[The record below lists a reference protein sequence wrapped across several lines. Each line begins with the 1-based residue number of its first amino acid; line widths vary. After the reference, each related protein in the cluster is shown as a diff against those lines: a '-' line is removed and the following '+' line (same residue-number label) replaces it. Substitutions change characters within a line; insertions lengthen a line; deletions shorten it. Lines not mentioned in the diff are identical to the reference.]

1 MLVIKHYFIDEDK
14 LKAQIETYA
23 KTPRKKSSFQQRLEE
38 MQQEQA
44 RKTKELK
51 DKRRKIDL
59 AKAFSDI
66 TAI

>member
-51 DKRRKIDL
+51 DKRRK
-59 AKAFSDI
+59 
-66 TAI
+66 